1 MEQNNN
7 GLIEETPIEP
17 RPSRPLMIVV
27 SAPSGAGKSTILRDV
42 LARTGANFSVSA
54 TTRQPREGEIEGKD
68 YCFVSRERFEEM
80 IERGEL
86 LEWAEVFGNL
96 YGTPA
101 APVRDAVARGGKI
114 ILDIDVQGAS
124 QVYEKMPEA
133 TFVLIEPPSLEEL
146 QHRLRQRNS
155 ETQDSLQRRLGKAR
169 REIETARDSGVYNH
183 VVVNDDL
190 ARAIEEVVAIV
201 TQQE

>member
-1 MEQNNN
+1 MTARQ
-7 GLIEETPIEP
+7 GKL
-17 RPSRPLMIVV
+17 IVV
-27 SAPSGAGKSTILRDV
+27 SGPSGAGKSTILRDV

-54 TTRQPREGEIEGKD
+54 TTRQPREGEVEGKD

-96 YGTPA
+96 YGTLSV
-101 APVRDAVARGGKI
+101 PVRNAVARGGKI
-114 ILDIDVQGAS
+114 VLDIDVQGAL
-124 QVYEKMPEA
+124 QVHEKMPEA

-146 QHRLRQRNS
+146 QRRLRQRNS
-155 ETQDSLQRRLGKAR
+155 ETQDSLQRRLGKAT